1 MSGAPIYTIL
11 SADSGVS
18 ALVGTRIYPMGIIP
32 QEVTTFPVLTYQ
44 TVTGATD
51 NVQGSIAP
59 DDHER
64 IQIDCWSQASL
75 AEAQT
80 LADAVRAA
88 FENLAALN
96 ALKTAATLSTFN
108 GHDYEPETKRFK
120 VSTDWDFYTLR

>member
-1 MSGAPIYTIL
+1 MSGAPIYTL
-11 SADSGVS
+11 LANDSGVA

-44 TVTGATD
+44 TVTGSTD
-51 NVQGSIAP
+51 NVLGVAP

-64 IQIDCWSQASL
+64 VQIDCWSQVSL

-80 LADAVRAA
+80 LSDAVRAA
-88 FENLAALN
+88 FENVPALN

-108 GHDYEPETKRFK
+108 GHDYEEQTKRFR